1 MKRFFTFVSACMLG
15 HQVHAV
21 PVSFSKDL
29 APILLTKCQ
38 SCHGPKKAKGKYR
51 VDTYARTISK
61 GAGDHPGFTPRNLN
75 ESEVYYRLTTDDKD
89 ERMPSE
95 GNPLSGEQ
103 IALFKRWIQE
113 GSTFDGEQD
122 ASLASIIPPPV
133 HPRSPEKYSSRI
145 PIQALAYGAD
155 GNELFVG
162 GYHEITVWNPKD
174 GKLLRRI
181 GNIGQRAYAIDLS
194 PDGNFLAVACGSPGL
209 YGEVRI
215 LDTASGK
222 LLDVLARTPD
232 VALDARFSPDGT
244 KLATASTDGR
254 IRIFHKLEQEW
265 AILRVFVNHS
275 DWVNAVAWSSDGKRL
290 ASASRDK
297 TAKVF
302 DLDSGKRVVTFSGHS
317 GSVNGVAFHPD
328 GNQVYSTS
336 EDKLLA
342 LWKIGD
348 GKKTKDIHRFG
359 GSAHKILSRGESLFI
374 SSNDKI
380 AYEYSLKEGRQMHQF
395 TGHEDWPLSIA
406 FDSLN
411 KLVAS
416 SGFNGRIHIWSQSD
430 AKAIHSFFALPGY
443 ELVEP
448 TEISSEKIEGELKLQ
463 E

>member
-1 MKRFFTFVSACMLG
+1 MRRFFTFLSACILS
-15 HQVHAV
+15 HQFHGD

-51 VDTYARTISK
+51 VDTFLRVMDK
-61 GAGDHPGFTPRNLN
+61 GASDQPGFTPRNLD

-95 GNPLSGEQ
+95 GDPLSSKQ
-103 IALFKRWIQE
+103 IALFKRWIEE
-113 GSTFDGEQD
+113 GSTFDGEQG

-133 HPRSPEKYSSRI
+133 HPRSPEKYSLRI

-181 GNIGQRAYAIDLS
+181 GNIGQRSYAIDLS
-194 PDGNFLAVACGSPGL
+194 PNGRLLAVACGAPGL
-209 YGEVRI
+209 YGEVRL
-215 LDTASGK
+215 LDASNGK
-222 LLDVLARTPD
+222 LIDVLARTPD
-232 VALDARFSPDGT
+232 VALDARFAPDGT

-254 IRIFHKLEQEW
+254 IRVFEQREQEW
-265 AILRVFVNHS
+265 GILKTFVNHS
-275 DWVNAVAWSSDGKRL
+275 DWVNAVTWSSDGKRL

-302 DLDSGKRVVTFSGHS
+302 DLESGKRVVTFSGHS

-328 GNQVYSTS
+328 GKQVYSTS
-336 EDKLLA
+336 DDKLLA
-342 LWKIGD
+342 LWKIED
-348 GKKTKDIHRFG
+348 GKKSRDVHRFG
-359 GSAHKILSRGESLFI
+359 AGVHKILSSGESLFI

-380 AYEYSLKEGRQMHQF
+380 AYEYSLQEGRQRNQF
-395 TGHEDWPLSIA
+395 TGHGDWALSIT

-416 SGFNGRIHIWSQSD
+416 SGFDGRIHIWNHAD

-448 TEISSEKIEGELKLQ
+448 TEISLE
-463 E
+463 

>member
-1 MKRFFTFVSACMLG
+1 MRRFFTFLSACILS
-15 HQVHAV
+15 HQFHGD

-51 VDTYARTISK
+51 VDTFLRAMDK
-61 GAGDHPGFTPRNLN
+61 GASDQPGFTPRNLD

-95 GNPLSGEQ
+95 GDPLSSKQ
-103 IALFKRWIQE
+103 IALFKRWIEE
-113 GSTFDGEQD
+113 GSTFDGEQG

-133 HPRSPEKYSSRI
+133 HPRSPEKYSLRI

-181 GNIGQRAYAIDLS
+181 GNIGQRSYAIDLS
-194 PDGNFLAVACGSPGL
+194 PNGRLLAVACGAPGL
-209 YGEVRI
+209 YGEVRL
-215 LDTASGK
+215 LDASNGK
-222 LLDVLARTPD
+222 LIDVLARTPD
-232 VALDARFSPDGT
+232 VALDARFAPDGT

-254 IRIFHKLEQEW
+254 IRVFEQREQEW
-265 AILRVFVNHS
+265 GILKTFVNHS
-275 DWVNAVAWSSDGKRL
+275 DWVNAVTWSSDGKRL

-302 DLDSGKRVVTFSGHS
+302 DLESGKRVVTFSGHS

-328 GNQVYSTS
+328 GKQVYSTS

-342 LWKIGD
+342 LWKIED
-348 GKKTKDIHRFG
+348 GKKSRDVHRFG
-359 GSAHKILSRGESLFI
+359 AGVHKILSSGESLFI

-380 AYEYSLKEGRQMHQF
+380 AYEYSLQEGRQRNQF
-395 TGHEDWPLSIA
+395 TGHGDWALSIT

-416 SGFNGRIHIWSQSD
+416 SGFDGRIHIWNHAD

-448 TEISSEKIEGELKLQ
+448 TEISLE
-463 E
+463 

>member
-1 MKRFFTFVSACMLG
+1 MRRFFTFLSACILS
-15 HQVHAV
+15 HQFHGD

-51 VDTYARTISK
+51 VDTFLRAMDK
-61 GAGDHPGFTPRNLN
+61 GASDQPGFTPRNLD

-95 GNPLSGEQ
+95 GDPLSSKQ
-103 IALFKRWIQE
+103 IALFKRWIEE
-113 GSTFDGEQD
+113 GSTFDGEQG

-133 HPRSPEKYSSRI
+133 HPRSPETYSLRI

-181 GNIGQRAYAIDLS
+181 GNIGQRSYAIDLS
-194 PDGNFLAVACGSPGL
+194 PNGRLLAVACGAPGL
-209 YGEVRI
+209 YGEVRL
-215 LDTASGK
+215 LDASNGK
-222 LLDVLARTPD
+222 LIDVLARTPD
-232 VALDARFSPDGT
+232 VALDARFAPDGT

-254 IRIFHKLEQEW
+254 IRVFEQREQEW
-265 AILRVFVNHS
+265 GILKTFVNHS
-275 DWVNAVAWSSDGKRL
+275 DWVNAVTWSSDGKRL

-302 DLDSGKRVVTFSGHS
+302 DLESGKRVVTFSGHS

-328 GNQVYSTS
+328 GKQVYSTS
-336 EDKLLA
+336 DDKLLA
-342 LWKIGD
+342 LWKIED
-348 GKKTKDIHRFG
+348 GKKSRDVHRFG
-359 GSAHKILSRGESLFI
+359 AGVHKILSSGESLFI

-380 AYEYSLKEGRQMHQF
+380 AYEYSLQEGRQRNQF
-395 TGHEDWPLSIA
+395 TGHGDWALSIT

-416 SGFNGRIHIWSQSD
+416 SGFDGRIHIWNHAD

-448 TEISSEKIEGELKLQ
+448 TEISLE
-463 E
+463 

>member
-1 MKRFFTFVSACMLG
+1 MRLFLNFLLACILG
-15 HQVHAV
+15 YQVHAV

-51 VDTYARTISK
+51 VDTFLRAMDK
-61 GAGDHPGFTPRNLN
+61 GASDQPGFTPGNLD
-75 ESEVYYRLTTDDKD
+75 ESEVYYRLITDDKD
-89 ERMPSE
+89 ERMPLDAE
-95 GNPLSGEQ
+95 PLSGEQ
-103 IALFKRWIQE
+103 IALFKRWIEE
-113 GSTFDGEQD
+113 GSTFDGEQG

-145 PIQALAYGAD
+145 PVQALAYGPD
-155 GNELFVG
+155 GDELFAG

-181 GNIGQRAYAIDLS
+181 GNVAERSYAIDLS
-194 PDGNFLAVACGSPGL
+194 PDGRLLAVAGGAPGL
-209 YGEVRI
+209 YGEVRL
-215 LDTASGK
+215 LDTSSGK

-232 VALDARFSPDGT
+232 VALDTRFSSDGS

-254 IRIFHKLEQEW
+254 IRVFEKSEKKW
-265 AILRVFVNHS
+265 KILKTFANHS

-302 DLDSGKRVVTFSGHS
+302 DLNSGKRLVTFSGHS
-317 GSVNGVAFHPD
+317 GPVNGVAFHPD
-328 GNQVYSTS
+328 GKHVYSAS
-336 EDKLLA
+336 DDKLLV
-342 LWKIGD
+342 LWRIEDGRKIRD
-348 GKKTKDIHRFG
+348 VHQFG
-359 GSAHKILSRGESLFI
+359 GAVHKILSLGKSVFI
-374 SSNDKI
+374 SSNDKV
-380 AYEYSLKEGRQMHQF
+380 AYEYSLGDGKQRRQF
-395 TGHEDWPLSIA
+395 TGQEDWVLSIA

-416 SGFNGRIHIWSQSD
+416 SSFNGKVHIWKQAD

-443 ELVEP
+443 EVVEP
-448 TEISSEKIEGELKLQ
+448 TEISSEKSLK
-463 E
+463 EN

>member
-1 MKRFFTFVSACMLG
+1 MRRFFTFLSACILS
-15 HQVHAV
+15 HQFHGD

-51 VDTYARTISK
+51 VDTFLRAMDK
-61 GAGDHPGFTPRNLN
+61 GASDQPGFTPRNLD

-95 GNPLSGEQ
+95 GDPLSSKQ
-103 IALFKRWIQE
+103 IALFKRWIEE
-113 GSTFDGEQD
+113 GSTFDGEQG

-133 HPRSPEKYSSRI
+133 HPRSPEKYSLRI

-181 GNIGQRAYAIDLS
+181 GNIGQRSYAIDLS
-194 PDGNFLAVACGSPGL
+194 PNGRLLAVACGAPGL
-209 YGEVRI
+209 YGEVRL
-215 LDTASGK
+215 LDTSNGK
-222 LLDVLARTPD
+222 LIDVLARTPD
-232 VALDARFSPDGT
+232 VALDARFAPDGT

-254 IRIFHKLEQEW
+254 IRVFEQREQEW
-265 AILRVFVNHS
+265 GILKTFVNHS
-275 DWVNAVAWSSDGKRL
+275 DWVNAVTWSSDGKRL

-302 DLDSGKRVVTFSGHS
+302 DLESGKRVVTFSGHS

-328 GNQVYSTS
+328 GKQVYSTS
-336 EDKLLA
+336 DDKLLA
-342 LWKIGD
+342 LWKIED
-348 GKKTKDIHRFG
+348 GKKSRDVHRFG
-359 GSAHKILSRGESLFI
+359 AGVHKILSSGESLFI

-380 AYEYSLKEGRQMHQF
+380 AYEYSLQEGRQRNQF
-395 TGHEDWPLSIA
+395 TGHGDWALSIT

-416 SGFNGRIHIWSQSD
+416 SGFDGRIHIWNHAD

-448 TEISSEKIEGELKLQ
+448 TEISLE
-463 E
+463 

>member
-1 MKRFFTFVSACMLG
+1 M
-15 HQVHAV
+15 
-21 PVSFSKDL
+21 D
-29 APILLTKCQ
+29 
-38 SCHGPKKAKGKYR
+38 
-51 VDTYARTISK
+51 K
-61 GAGDHPGFTPRNLN
+61 GASDQPGFTPRNLD

-95 GNPLSGEQ
+95 GDPLSSKQ
-103 IALFKRWIQE
+103 IALFKRWIEE
-113 GSTFDGEQD
+113 GSTFDGEQG

-133 HPRSPEKYSSRI
+133 HPRSPEKYSLRI

-181 GNIGQRAYAIDLS
+181 GNIGQRSYAIDLS
-194 PDGNFLAVACGSPGL
+194 PNGRLLAVACGAPGL
-209 YGEVRI
+209 YGEVRL
-215 LDTASGK
+215 LDASNGK
-222 LLDVLARTPD
+222 LIDVLARTPD
-232 VALDARFSPDGT
+232 VALDARFAPDGT

-254 IRIFHKLEQEW
+254 IRVFEQREQEW
-265 AILRVFVNHS
+265 GILKTFVNHS
-275 DWVNAVAWSSDGKRL
+275 DWVNAVTWSSDGKRL

-302 DLDSGKRVVTFSGHS
+302 DLESGKRVVTFSGHS

-328 GNQVYSTS
+328 GKQVYSTS
-336 EDKLLA
+336 DDKLLA
-342 LWKIGD
+342 LWKIED
-348 GKKTKDIHRFG
+348 GKKSRDVHRFG
-359 GSAHKILSRGESLFI
+359 AGVHKILSSGESLFI

-380 AYEYSLKEGRQMHQF
+380 AYEYSLQEGRQRNQF
-395 TGHEDWPLSIA
+395 TGHGDWALSIT

-416 SGFNGRIHIWSQSD
+416 SGFDGRIHIWNHAD

-448 TEISSEKIEGELKLQ
+448 TEISLE
-463 E
+463 

>member
-1 MKRFFTFVSACMLG
+1 MRRFFTFLSACILS
-15 HQVHAV
+15 HQFHGD

-51 VDTYARTISK
+51 VDTFLRAMDK
-61 GAGDHPGFTPRNLN
+61 GASDQPGFTPRNLD

-95 GNPLSGEQ
+95 GDPLSSKQ
-103 IALFKRWIQE
+103 IALFKRWIEE
-113 GSTFDGEQD
+113 GSTFDGEQG

-133 HPRSPEKYSSRI
+133 HPRSPEKYSLRI

-181 GNIGQRAYAIDLS
+181 GNIGQRSYAIDLS
-194 PDGNFLAVACGSPGL
+194 PNGRLLAVACGAPGL
-209 YGEVRI
+209 YGEVRL
-215 LDTASGK
+215 LDASNGK
-222 LLDVLARTPD
+222 LIDVLARTPD
-232 VALDARFSPDGT
+232 VALDARFAPDGT

-254 IRIFHKLEQEW
+254 IRVFEQREQEW
-265 AILRVFVNHS
+265 GILKTFVNHS
-275 DWVNAVAWSSDGKRL
+275 DWVNAVTWSSDGKRL

-302 DLDSGKRVVTFSGHS
+302 DLESGKRVVTFSGHS

-328 GNQVYSTS
+328 GKQVYSTS
-336 EDKLLA
+336 DDKLLA
-342 LWKIGD
+342 LWKIED
-348 GKKTKDIHRFG
+348 GKKSRDVHRFG
-359 GSAHKILSRGESLFI
+359 AGAHKILSSGESLFI

-380 AYEYSLKEGRQMHQF
+380 AYEYSLQEGRQRNQF
-395 TGHEDWPLSIA
+395 TGHGDWALSIT

-416 SGFNGRIHIWSQSD
+416 SGFDGRIHIWNHAD
-430 AKAIHSFFALPGY
+430 AKSIHSFFALPGY

-448 TEISSEKIEGELKLQ
+448 TEISLE
-463 E
+463 

>member
-1 MKRFFTFVSACMLG
+1 MRRFFTFLSACILS
-15 HQVHAV
+15 HQFHGD

-51 VDTYARTISK
+51 VDTFLRVMDK
-61 GAGDHPGFTPRNLN
+61 GASDQPGFTPRNLD

-95 GNPLSGEQ
+95 GDPLSSKQ
-103 IALFKRWIQE
+103 IALFKRWIEE
-113 GSTFDGEQD
+113 GSTFDGEQG

-133 HPRSPEKYSSRI
+133 HPRSPEKYSLRI

-181 GNIGQRAYAIDLS
+181 GNIGQRSYAIDLS
-194 PDGNFLAVACGSPGL
+194 PNGRLLAVACGAPGL
-209 YGEVRI
+209 YGEVRL
-215 LDTASGK
+215 LDASNGK
-222 LLDVLARTPD
+222 LIDVLARTPD
-232 VALDARFSPDGT
+232 VALDARFAPDGT

-254 IRIFHKLEQEW
+254 IRVFEQREQEW
-265 AILRVFVNHS
+265 GILKTFVNHS
-275 DWVNAVAWSSDGKRL
+275 DWVNAVTWSSDGKRL

-302 DLDSGKRVVTFSGHS
+302 DLESGKRVVTFSGHS
-317 GSVNGVAFHPD
+317 GSVNGVSFHPD
-328 GNQVYSTS
+328 GKQVYSTS
-336 EDKLLA
+336 DDKLLA
-342 LWKIGD
+342 LWKIED
-348 GKKTKDIHRFG
+348 GKKSRDVHRFG
-359 GSAHKILSRGESLFI
+359 AGVHKILSSGESLFI

-380 AYEYSLKEGRQMHQF
+380 AYEYSLQEGRQRNQF
-395 TGHEDWPLSIA
+395 TGHGDWALSIT

-416 SGFNGRIHIWSQSD
+416 SGFDGRIHIWNHAD

-448 TEISSEKIEGELKLQ
+448 TEISLE
-463 E
+463 

>member
-1 MKRFFTFVSACMLG
+1 MKRFPLFISVCMLG
-15 HQVHAV
+15 HLVHAV
-21 PVSFSKDL
+21 PVSFSTDL

-51 VDTYARTISK
+51 VDTYARAVSK
-61 GAGDHPGFTPRNLN
+61 GAGDHPGFTPRNLD
-75 ESEVYYRLTTDDKD
+75 ESEVYYRLTTDEKD

-95 GNPLSGEQ
+95 GDPLSGEQ

-113 GSTFDGEQD
+113 GSKFDGEQD

-133 HPRSPEKYSSRI
+133 HPKSPEKYSSRI

-155 GNELFVG
+155 GVELFVG

-181 GNIGQRAYAIDLS
+181 GNVGQRVYAIDLS
-194 PDGNFLAVACGSPGL
+194 PDGRLMAVACGAPGL
-209 YGEVRI
+209 YGEVRV
-215 LDTASGK
+215 LDTVNGK
-222 LLDVLARTPD
+222 LIDVLARTPD
-232 VALDARFSPDGT
+232 VALDARFAPDGK
-244 KLATASTDGR
+244 KLATSSTDGR
-254 IRIFHKLEQEW
+254 IRVFEKHEQAWEIFRKF
-265 AILRVFVNHS
+265 ANHS

-302 DLDSGKRVVTFSGHS
+302 DIDSGKRIVTFSGHS

-328 GNQVYSTS
+328 GKQVYSTS

-342 LWKIGD
+342 LWKIED
-348 GKKTKDIHRFG
+348 GKKIRDVHRFG
-359 GSAHKILSRGESLFI
+359 AGAHKILSRGESLFI

-380 AYEYSLKEGRQMHQF
+380 AYEYSLKEGRQQHQF
-395 TGHEDWPLSIA
+395 TGHEDWTLSIA
-406 FDSLN
+406 FDALN
-411 KLVAS
+411 KRVAS
-416 SGFNGRIHIWSQSD
+416 SGFNGRIHIWNQPD

-443 ELVEP
+443 SLVD
-448 TEISSEKIEGELKLQ
+448 SANN
-463 E
+463 

>member
-1 MKRFFTFVSACMLG
+1 MRRIFTFFSACILS

-21 PVSFSKDL
+21 QVSFSKDL

-51 VDTYARTISK
+51 VDTYLRAIAK
-61 GAGDHPGFTPRNLN
+61 GASDNPGFTPRNLD

-95 GNPLSGEQ
+95 GDPLSSKQ
-103 IALFKRWIQE
+103 IALFKRWIEE
-113 GSTFDGEQD
+113 GSNFDGEKD

-181 GNIGQRAYAIDLS
+181 GNVGQRSYAIDLS
-194 PDGNFLAVACGSPGL
+194 PNGRLLAVACGAPGL
-209 YGEVRI
+209 YGEVRL
-215 LDTASGK
+215 LDTANGK
-222 LLDVLARTPD
+222 LLEVLARTPD

-254 IRIFHKLEQEW
+254 IRVFEKREQKWGIFKTF
-265 AILRVFVNHS
+265 ANHS
-275 DWVNAVAWSSDGKRL
+275 DWVNAVTWSSDGKRL

-328 GNQVYSTS
+328 GKQVYSAS
-336 EDKLLA
+336 DDKLLL
-342 LWKIGD
+342 LWRIED
-348 GKKTKDIHRFG
+348 GKKSRDIHRFG
-359 GSAHKILSRGESLFI
+359 GRAHKILSRGKSVFI
-374 SSNDKI
+374 SSDDKI
-380 AYEYSLKEGRQMHQF
+380 AYEYSLQEGKQRHQF
-395 TGHEDWPLSIA
+395 TGHEDWALSIA
-406 FDSLN
+406 FDSFN

-416 SGFNGRIHIWSQSD
+416 SGFNGRIHIWNQSD

-443 ELVEP
+443 ELIEP
-448 TEISSEKIEGELKLQ
+448 TKISLEKN
-463 E
+463 

>member
-1 MKRFFTFVSACMLG
+1 MRRFFTFLSACILS
-15 HQVHAV
+15 HQFHGD

-51 VDTYARTISK
+51 VDTFLRAMDK
-61 GAGDHPGFTPRNLN
+61 GASDQPGFTPRNLD

-95 GNPLSGEQ
+95 GDPLSSKQ
-103 IALFKRWIQE
+103 IALFKRWIEE
-113 GSTFDGEQD
+113 GSTFDGEQG

-133 HPRSPEKYSSRI
+133 HPRSPEKYSLRI

-181 GNIGQRAYAIDLS
+181 GNIGQRSYAIDLS
-194 PDGNFLAVACGSPGL
+194 PNGRLLAVACGAPGL
-209 YGEVRI
+209 YGEVRL
-215 LDTASGK
+215 LDASNGK
-222 LLDVLARTPD
+222 LIDVLARTPD
-232 VALDARFSPDGT
+232 VALDARFAPDGT

-254 IRIFHKLEQEW
+254 IRVFEQREQEW
-265 AILRVFVNHS
+265 GILKTFVNHS
-275 DWVNAVAWSSDGKRL
+275 DWVNAVTWSSDGKRL

-302 DLDSGKRVVTFSGHS
+302 DLESGKRVVTFSGHS

-328 GNQVYSTS
+328 GKQVYSTS
-336 EDKLLA
+336 DDKLLA
-342 LWKIGD
+342 LWKIED
-348 GKKTKDIHRFG
+348 GKKSRDVHRFG
-359 GSAHKILSRGESLFI
+359 AGVHKILSSGESLFI

-380 AYEYSLKEGRQMHQF
+380 AYEYSLQEGRQRNQF
-395 TGHEDWPLSIA
+395 TGHGDWALSIT

-416 SGFNGRIHIWSQSD
+416 SGFDGRIHIWNHAD

-448 TEISSEKIEGELKLQ
+448 TEISLE
-463 E
+463 

>member
-1 MKRFFTFVSACMLG
+1 MRRFFTFLSACILS

-38 SCHGPKKAKGKYR
+38 SCHGSKKAKGKYR
-51 VDTYARTISK
+51 VDTYLRAMDK
-61 GAGDHPGFTPRNLN
+61 GASDNPGFTPRNLD
-75 ESEVYYRLTTDDKD
+75 ESEVYYRLITDDKD

-95 GNPLSGEQ
+95 GDPLSKEQ
-103 IALFKRWIQE
+103 IALFKRWIEE
-113 GSTFDGEQD
+113 GSTFDGEQG

-133 HPRSPEKYSSRI
+133 HPRSPEKYSSKI

-155 GNELFVG
+155 GDELFAG

-181 GNIGQRAYAIDLS
+181 GNVGERSYAIDLS
-194 PDGNFLAVACGSPGL
+194 PNGRFLAVAGGAPGL
-209 YGEVRI
+209 YGEVRL

-222 LLDVLARTPD
+222 ILDVLARTPD

-254 IRIFHKLEQEW
+254 IRVFEQREQEW
-265 AILRVFVNHS
+265 LILKTFANHS
-275 DWVNAVAWSSDGKRL
+275 DWVNAVTWSSDGKRL

-297 TAKVF
+297 TAKIF
-302 DLDSGKRVVTFSGHS
+302 DLDSGKRLVTFSGHS
-317 GSVNGVAFHPD
+317 GPVNGVAFHPD
-328 GNQVYSTS
+328 GKQVYSAS
-336 EDKLLA
+336 DDKLLV
-342 LWKIGD
+342 LWRIED
-348 GKKTKDIHRFG
+348 GKKIRDVHRFG
-359 GSAHKILSRGESLFI
+359 GAIHKILSLGKSVFI
-374 SSNDKI
+374 SSNDKV
-380 AYEYSLKEGRQMHQF
+380 AYEYSLGDGKQRHQF
-395 TGHEDWPLSIA
+395 TGHEDWVLSIA

-416 SGFNGRIHIWSQSD
+416 SGFNGRVNIWNQTD

-448 TEISSEKIEGELKLQ
+448 FEISLEKNSKEN
-463 E
+463 